1 MEFEKINI
9 NVFEDNKSSIKSDIQ
24 IISKDNALYYKKR
37 VDEYAKQ
44 FNLTPIESGITFQDG
59 QYYYFNHNIIE
70 TRKSCGKDNTNFS
83 YDIYFIDE
91 WLKDK
96 IVVGKSTSWEPL
108 FYSHFKYGRK
118 IIATGTQH
126 KNSTYSNFQEKVSKL
141 DGNDLYIP
149 YGNIPSDLI
158 NRDKKMKREI
168 TIGEFLNN
176 HIKEYPK
183 SYIRLDANREVIRG
197 LMLSSI
203 LE

>member
-9 NVFEDNKSSIKSDIQ
+9 KVFEDNKSPIKSDIQ
-24 IISKDNALYYKKR
+24 IISEKNALYSKKR
-37 VDEYAKQ
+37 DDDYSNQ

-70 TRKSCGKDNTNFS
+70 TTKSWGKDNTNFS

-96 IVVGKSTSWEPL
+96 IVAGKSTYWEPL

-118 IIATGTQH
+118 IIATGTQRETG
-126 KNSTYSNFQEKVSKL
+126 SYSSFHEKVSKL

-149 YGNIPSDLI
+149 YGNIPSDLVDS
-158 NRDKKMKREI
+158 NKKMKREI
-168 TIGEFLNN
+168 TIGEFLTK
-176 HIKEYPK
+176 HIKEYK
-183 SYIRLDANREVIRG
+183 NYLKLDANKEVIRE